1 MLKLLIKSIIATVI
15 ACVVWLPIFMLITIV
30 IIYMFLPVQY
40 FDILS
45 KNTITSI
52 VVIISLVISWILAF
66 WVAVEFTELL
76 NIGE

>member
-66 WVAVEFTELL
+66 WIAVEFTELL

>member
-1 MLKLLIKSIIATVI
+1 MLKLILKSVIATVI

-45 KNTITSI
+45 KNTITNI
-52 VVIISLVISWILAF
+52 VVIISLVISWVLAF

>member
-1 MLKLLIKSIIATVI
+1 MLKLILKSIIATII
-15 ACVVWLPIFMLITIV
+15 ACVVWLPIFMLVTIV
-30 IIYMFLPVQY
+30 IIYMFLPLQY

-45 KNTITSI
+45 KNTITII
-52 VVIISLVISWILAF
+52 VVIISLVISWVLAF

>member
-1 MLKLLIKSIIATVI
+1 MLKLILKSVIATVI

-45 KNTITSI
+45 KNTITDI
-52 VVIISLVISWILAF
+52 VVIISLVISWVLAF

>member
-1 MLKLLIKSIIATVI
+1 MLKLLIKSITATVI

-30 IIYMFLPVQY
+30 IIYMFLPLQY

-45 KNTITSI
+45 KNIITTI
-52 VVIISLVISWILAF
+52 VVIISLIISWVLAF

>member
-52 VVIISLVISWILAF
+52 VGIISLVISWILAF